1 MESLRQQSTKR
12 CAEDGCDSSALNG
25 TLCLRHQAERRI
37 ARGSAAHL
45 AAGSS
50 GRAPSRPS
58 VVQNPS
64 QNVGRVSHDDQS
76 RSSQSHS
83 RGRDFRDEPAHAFQ
97 GAHATVRR
105 TNLPPDLMGKLA
117 MTARKTAGAK
127 APPKKRMEEETHPRF
142 HTTSAQT
149 HTPESVSPINHETL
163 PPGTFNPFRPLLNQ
177 VHSPSQDQTKR
188 LSSSTDT
195 NQRISQTS
203 ATVEQVQPRGNK
215 TWGYNSARASSGGY
229 RPGQSSRASQVSAMM
244 PGTKN
249 ASHAARDS
257 STRPDAESNRSQ
269 LGGRTSIAPSA
280 STLSGN
286 RSFDSLPHV
295 STKSLPPMH
304 VKSAPSALRSASTSR
319 FTSSAGKRRRLDSTD
334 TTSESSSSFSSSDED
349 LDDDDDEIDDRAPE
363 QAKVVIGHPH
373 SSTYLGAPAT
383 LNASQSTS
391 SLGLP
396 GANLEASRSRSSRN
410 EDTTRLGAVF
420 RPIVLSSSS
429 DEDEDGRR
437 EKDGRIR
444 QPKLANGQSHNHVLL
459 PNGTLR
465 QGSTLGRAD
474 PQNRYQQDS
483 KSSSSRKTKRLTCE
497 ERRLQLCADFEFT
510 KFDAMIYSQP
520 GATRPPL
527 GVYTLAATIE
537 TSKGASTPGADDG
550 RFHMKLDPRIHWPHN
565 RSDQWYKSKMEEIKA
580 RGGRKANF
588 GKAAKRMRQQ
598 RLAEERQ
605 EEEDNLASARGEPR
619 PWSHHRHMDFGDV
632 PEEELPIYV
641 RRNEEWVR
649 GAAWM
654 RKIHEESQRRDARRA
669 AELFK
674 EHLASNGR

>member
-1 MESLRQQSTKR
+1 MESFGQQSTKR
-12 CAEDGCDSSALNG
+12 CAEDGCDSSALHG
-25 TLCLRHQAERRI
+25 TLCLRHQAERRNP
-37 ARGSAAHL
+37 RVNAAHL
-45 AAGSS
+45 AAGGPPRS
-50 GRAPSRPS
+50 S

-64 QNVGRVSHDDQS
+64 QSIGRARNDDQL
-76 RSSQSHS
+76 RSSQSYS
-83 RGRDFRDEPAHAFQ
+83 RSRDFRDEPAYASRS
-97 GAHATVRR
+97 AHDMVRR
-105 TNLPPDLMGKLA
+105 TNLPSDLVGKLA
-117 MTARKTAGAK
+117 TTARKTAGTK
-127 APPKKRMEEETHPRF
+127 APPRKRMEEETHLRF
-142 HTTSAQT
+142 HTPSAQT
-149 HTPESVSPINHETL
+149 HTPESGSSINHESL
-163 PPGTFNPFRPLLNQ
+163 PSGTFNPFRPLLNP

-188 LSSSTDT
+188 PSGSTDT
-195 NQRISQTS
+195 NQRALQAS
-203 ATVEQVQPRGNK
+203 ATVEQVQPRGKK
-215 TWGYNSARASSGGY
+215 TWGYNPARAFA
-229 RPGQSSRASQVSAMM
+229 GQSSRASQESAMM

-249 ASHAARDS
+249 ALHATRDS
-257 STRPDAESNRSQ
+257 SARPDAESYRGQ
-269 LGGRTSIAPSA
+269 LAGRASIAPSI

-286 RSFDSLPHV
+286 RSFESLPHV

-304 VKSAPSALRSASTSR
+304 VKSAPSVSRSASTSR
-319 FTSSAGKRRRLDSTD
+319 FTSSTGKRRRLDSTD
-334 TTSESSSSFSSSDED
+334 TTSESSSSFTSS
-349 LDDDDDEIDDRAPE
+349 DDDDNEIDDRAPE

-373 SSTYLGAPAT
+373 ASTYLGAT
-383 LNASQSTS
+383 LNVSQSTS
-391 SLGLP
+391 SFGLP
-396 GANLEASRSRSSRN
+396 GANLDASRSRSLRN

-429 DEDEDGRR
+429 DENEDGRR
-437 EKDGRIR
+437 ERSGRIL
-444 QPKLANGQSHNHVLL
+444 QPNLVNGQSHNHVLL

-474 PQNRYQQDS
+474 QQNRNQQNP
-483 KSSSSRKTKRLTCE
+483 KPGFSRKTKKLTCE

-520 GATRPPL
+520 DATRPPL
-527 GVYTLAATIE
+527 GVYTLAAPIE
-537 TSKGASTPGADDG
+537 TSKGASPPGADDG
-550 RFHMKLDPRIHWPHN
+550 HFHMKLDPRIHWPHN
-565 RSDQWYKSKMEEIKA
+565 RSDQWYTSKMEEIKA

-605 EEEDNLASARGEPR
+605 EEEDKLVVAGGGPR

-632 PEEELPIYV
+632 PEDELPIYV

-654 RKIHEESQRRDARRA
+654 RKMHEESRRRDACRA